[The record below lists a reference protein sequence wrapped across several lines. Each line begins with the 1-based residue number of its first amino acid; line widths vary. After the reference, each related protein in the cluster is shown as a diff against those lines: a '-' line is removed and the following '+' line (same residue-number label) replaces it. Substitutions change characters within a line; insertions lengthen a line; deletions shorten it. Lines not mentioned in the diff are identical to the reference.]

1 MADVQVA
8 LPIPI
13 PTPSPPSLEPDI
25 DARND
30 VIFVEPTVQE
40 ASQSPITV
48 VPPPVEPDNAVRTVA
63 ERPSATPSD
72 ESAVP
77 EQGTDDAPPAPEDL
91 PRDQEPVVVI
101 EEDATGAQLAEATT
115 ASDDNTATTTTEA
128 PPDAVTTETTETL
141 GEWGHDG
148 VWTPLWAPDTTGAT
162 DWDPPARV
170 EHVDMDLPFSAE
182 EDIDVGSPF
191 TGLYVMYEPAP
202 LMLFPFD
209 GMEDSELQNVIKGN
223 FASFFQQRCGH
234 EFYRNYVRGNTIRK
248 LRTAPDTIR
257 KLACNLNGIF
267 ELPTELLYDV
277 LELAHPI
284 DLLHL
289 SRSNKAFRKLILSKR
304 SEHVWKSAY
313 DNYSELHPPPDQVSP
328 PKWTAMM
335 FDDARC
341 DFCGNPG
348 ALLDFAMEEHY
359 CDSCIPKY
367 LVEQHDM
374 HSYITE
380 NYPPRILDY
389 LYQLLPA
396 TYRQAGG
403 KYQTYYES
411 ENNAKY
417 RKKEVMAM
425 IETLQTWYMTIDEGM
440 IPDAGEKFKLWRKA
454 LAKKIMGINE
464 YAQYFNNWAT
474 TFYYNLCTEISQAQ
488 RELADACMKKFIKF
502 GFDERDTDAASSDV
516 YYYFRSVEISRMTPK
531 LLEKHKAELIT
542 KIEGHK
548 RERMKRERRTV
559 VDQFYL
565 DYKRTLKPEEWAF
578 LPPSDVVAYDD
589 HFSEFINQDTLDK
602 GEDLKLEPAK
612 ERLPTLISDWLFN
625 RQKELYENLPGVTM
639 PPEEVEFTEAELE
652 GLSQEEI
659 EKKTEEVR
667 KDKKVA
673 LKVAMDERMKRATAV
688 FSCTSCKAGRHSGLA
703 VIGWDSACVH
713 MCGSYS
719 HYFHMGWEFCS
730 VGYAA
735 AASLVR
741 QLGLDPDTATP
752 EEVDAL
758 DARFFC
764 GNCPVKTHKKVQG
777 RKAYTW
783 RECVMHAVEKE
794 EDHTHAI
801 PAWMLMSK
809 EATSF
814 VRAHEIPYP
823 CPQRLNW
830 SCNHC
835 SEHVEA
841 GLALKAA
848 KAHVKEAHS
857 IENPVVDVDV
867 IYMKNRYERKHYG
880 RRRPIFHY
888 GIEPTCNLHCKL
900 CREGKVQRMWT
911 IQALVP
917 HLFHMHGISMPQ
929 SKRDYTKI
937 EIMAT

>member
-30 VIFVEPTVQE
+30 MILVEPTVQE

-48 VPPPVEPDNAVRTVA
+48 VPPPVEPENAVRTVA

-77 EQGTDDAPPAPEDL
+77 EQDMDDALPAPEDV
-91 PRDQEPVVVI
+91 PRDQEPVVLPQV
-101 EEDATGAQLAEATT
+101 GASLCETRVKTDSDST
-115 ASDDNTATTTTEA
+115 A
-128 PPDAVTTETTETL
+128 DAVTTETTETL

-202 LMLFPFD
+202 LMLCKT
-209 GMEDSELQNVIKGN
+209 VIKGN

-267 ELPTELLYDV
+267 ELPTELLYD
-277 LELAHPI
+277 
-284 DLLHL
+284 
-289 SRSNKAFRKLILSKR
+289 AFRKLILSKR

-380 NYPPRILDY
+380 NYPPRILD
-389 LYQLLPA
+389 LPVPTPPRNVQA
-396 TYRQAGG
+396 RLAGG

-440 IPDAGEKFKLWRKA
+440 IPDAGEKFKQWRKA
-454 LAKKIMGINE
+454 LAKKITGINE

-502 GFDERDTDAASSDV
+502 GFDERDTDAASSD
-516 YYYFRSVEISRMTPK
+516 ISRMTPK
-531 LLEKHKAELIT
+531 
-542 KIEGHK
+542 
-548 RERMKRERRTV
+548 RRTV

-578 LPPSDVVAYDD
+578 LPPSD
-589 HFSEFINQDTLDK
+589 
-602 GEDLKLEPAK
+602 PAK

-639 PPEEVEFTEAELE
+639 PQEEVEFTEAELE
-652 GLSQEEI
+652 GL
-659 EKKTEEVR
+659 R
-667 KDKKVA
+667 
-673 LKVAMDERMKRATAV
+673 
-688 FSCTSCKAGRHSGLA
+688 GRHSGLA

-752 EEVDAL
+752 EEVDA
-758 DARFFC
+758 
-764 GNCPVKTHKKVQG
+764 THKKVQG